1 LSRRQEAKALG
12 GNVSPDRRVAGCHG
26 LASGAPWTRAVE
38 IPERKRLIIAI
49 DGPSGAGKST
59 VGKALARRLGYTYID
74 TGAMYRTVALKAKE
88 RSIDREDEKELF
100 RLALSL
106 HIAFSDKEGEPG
118 VLCDGEDVT
127 EAIRSPHISLL
138 ASDISKKQ
146 GVREAL
152 VQKQREMGR
161 GGGVVL
167 EGRDIGTVVF
177 PNAEAK
183 FYLDAKPEERAKRR
197 FEELVRKQAKV
208 ELKET
213 LEEVVQRDTNDMTR
227 AISPLRKADD
237 AVFIDS
243 TQRSVE
249 EVVEE
254 MARVIALRAVKAGL
268 SEDKP

>member
-1 LSRRQEAKALG
+1 
-12 GNVSPDRRVAGCHG
+12 
-26 LASGAPWTRAVE
+26 
-38 IPERKRLIIAI
+38 
-49 DGPSGAGKST
+49 
-59 VGKALARRLGYTYID
+59 
-74 TGAMYRTVALKAKE
+74 MYRTVALMAKK
-88 RSIDREDEKELF
+88 RSVDREDETKLTL
-100 RLALSL
+100 LASSL
-106 HIAFSDKEGEPG
+106 HIVLSRKTEELH

-127 EAIRSPHISLL
+127 EAIRSPDISLL

-152 VQKQREMGR
+152 VQKQREMGE

-183 FYLDAKPEERAKRR
+183 FYLDANPEERAKRR
-197 FEELVRKQAKV
+197 FEELAGKQANV

-213 LEEVVQRDTNDMTR
+213 LEEVLKRDNNDMTR

-243 TQRSVE
+243 TRRSVE

-254 MARVIALRAVKAGL
+254 MARVIKRRAAEEG
-268 SEDKP
+268 